1 MSARVRLTKRN
12 ALVILMVLSLA
23 AAILGKGLTARLR
36 QVVHVFTAPLGDGG
50 MYVVTSLRS
59 GSGEQAARNLSLA
72 EIQRLIEE
80 NRRLREQLVEA
91 DRRIATE
98 AQYRRDV
105 AGDVQRIRSSFFPSG
120 DIACELIPARVVA
133 ADSMPYGQM
142 RVLNQGAAS
151 GARRGAVVVS
161 RLLMTDRSKEMPP
174 KLAVLTASAVV
185 GKLAA
190 AGAFT
195 SELQLVTDR
204 GFHMPGRILR
214 RIDPNRPRR
223 ISVLAHGA
231 AAVETLSER
240 NNKPIPVPASGDG
253 AGGMVVTGVPAYE
266 NVLPGD
272 WLVTTDDDP
281 YLRTEVRV
289 GTVEKVTPDPDDQ
302 RLVRLRVRP
311 FEDLASLRRV
321 YILYWK
327 PP

>member
-1 MSARVRLTKRN
+1 MSARVRLTKPN
-12 ALVILMVLSLA
+12 ALLVLMVLSLA
-23 AAILGKGLTARLR
+23 AAIFGKGLTARLR
-36 QVVHVFTAPLGDGG
+36 QVVHVFIAPLGDGG

-72 EIQRLIEE
+72 EIQRLIDE
-80 NRRLREQLVEA
+80 NRRLREQLAEA
-91 DRRIATE
+91 DRRVAAE

-105 AGDVQRIRSSFFPSG
+105 VEDIQRIRSSFFPGG
-120 DIACELIPARVVA
+120 DIACELIPARVIG

-142 RVLNQGAAS
+142 RVLNQGASA
-151 GARRGAVVVS
+151 GARQGAVVVS

-185 GKLAA
+185 GQLSA

-195 SELQLVTDR
+195 SQLQLVTDR
-204 GFHMPGRILR
+204 GFHMPGRIIR
-214 RIDPNRPRR
+214 RIDPNRPRQ
-223 ISVLAHGA
+223 ISVMAHGA
-231 AAVETLSER
+231 AALETLNER
-240 NNKPIPVPASGDG
+240 NNKAIPVQARGDG
-253 AGGMVVTGVPAYE
+253 AGGLTVGEVPAYE

-272 WLVTTDDDP
+272 WLVTTDDNP
-281 YLRTEVRV
+281 YLRTEVRI
-289 GTVEKVTPDPDDQ
+289 GTVLKVEPDPDDQ